1 MEQPMRDGM
10 LPAAV
15 VAATVITFV
24 GYLSFQGASH
34 AVDFAVTSSDLS
46 IVPAADHGV
55 QESWQRRAA
64 GGQVMLVDV
73 TWAADEAISAGSYA
87 VMVKIPHGWRH
98 LGCRPECEWSDDEEL
113 REFAGHLPRA
123 PYRLAATY
131 EAEEVGR
138 ARLAFHS
145 STRAPAPSEFVPTA
159 LLVQTNGDDV
169 LGAEPIPLS

>member
-1 MEQPMRDGM
+1 MRDGM

-15 VAATVITFV
+15 IAAAVVTFV
-24 GYLSFQGASH
+24 AYLSFQGSSH

-46 IVPAADHGV
+46 LVPAADPAVH
-55 QESWQRRAA
+55 ESWQRRAQ
-64 GGQVMLVDV
+64 GRHVMLVDV
-73 TWAADEAISAGSYA
+73 SWAADEAIGAGSYS
-87 VMVKIPHGWRH
+87 VLVTTPGGWRH

-113 REFAGHLPRA
+113 REFADRLPRP

-138 ARLAFHS
+138 ARLGFRS
-145 STRAPAPSEFVPTA
+145 PGSAPAPSDFVPTA